1 MSEVSPMVAPTV
13 APVTRHID
21 QRRVVRYAAAAR
33 DPNPIHTDPE
43 VAAATEFGRPI
54 AHGMLLLALVSEAM
68 SAAFGERWAA
78 GGRLKV
84 RWRAPAIQ
92 PVTVT
97 ASATLRSTA
106 VAGDAEDGVLTY
118 DVRCDDE
125 AGVLLMSGF
134 ASVLLHSGSA
144 SVLLDSGSASV
155 SLDSGSASGASAP
168 R

>member
-1 MSEVSPMVAPTV
+1 MSKVPPTGPPTV

-21 QRRVVRYAAAAR
+21 QQRVVRYAAAAR

-43 VAAATEFGRPI
+43 VAAGTEFGRPI

-68 SAAFGERWAA
+68 SATFGERWAA

-97 ASATLRSTA
+97 ASATLRSA
-106 VAGDAEDGVLTY
+106 PDGGPPEAGDGVVTY
-118 DVRCDDE
+118 DVRCEDE
-125 AGVLLMSGF
+125 AGVLLMSGI
-134 ASVLLHSGSA
+134 ASLSPEPGSA
-144 SVLLDSGSASV
+144 T
-155 SLDSGSASGASAP
+155 GAPSSQ
-168 R
+168 